1 MSFGIDFGT
10 TNSVLAKFDGQE
22 AVAVPID
29 TGNLDDWNYRGFDL
43 LFPTVVGYS
52 STRPELLFGWEGK
65 LRAEENVEAV
75 KRLLRGDDEVG
86 LAGRSFA
93 ASTVV
98 AGFFDALRRR
108 GLDQDVD
115 VQRAVVTVPANSTGA
130 ARYRTRAA
138 ARLGGV
144 QVQALLNE
152 PTAAAIAYVHDAGAP
167 KDIMVF
173 DWGGGTVD
181 VTVLEYDEEDGLFE
195 ERASRGIA
203 ELGGLEID
211 ERLGQLV
218 LRKLG
223 SPPSWAPFE
232 WDQFKRDIERTKIRL
247 STEEFVV
254 LTTPDFTRTVEIER
268 AEFEAEITDLVERSM
283 APLRTCLADLKIEPD
298 TLDSVLMIG
307 GTSQIP
313 LVRDQIAEV
322 MDLEPVSPHICDP
335 LTAVARGAAIAAAI
349 LDGELD
355 SEISVATTHA
365 LGTVSKKP
373 DGTRVFSEIIPRNA
387 TLPRRA
393 SKNYKPNTDRQ
404 KSVNL
409 EIWEGDPNESLD
421 SDENFLLTNAVV
433 DFPEPRPRAEN
444 AFTLTYTYDQN
455 GLLHV
460 KATLDRTGEVLL
472 DREVQYF
479 GEFNAGVGAT
489 PETVRSLLQVNAGA
503 AVPPSPAPELPTEP
517 LTASA
522 KCYVVDG
529 LGMAE
534 HGLERPSH
542 AQLTEILEALARRFP
557 SAEIHTVVDPMF
569 PYLVAAEER
578 DAVSADIDAGRL
590 IEAPA
595 GTEGAHRSLLLS
607 LAETKDAVLVTN
619 ASFGEAYGQHPW
631 LGDPDRVLGVT
642 SAGGSWVFAPRRAL

>member
-29 TGNLDDWNYRGFDL
+29 AGNLDDWNYRGFDL

-283 APLRTCLADLKIEPD
+283 APLAHVPGRPQDRTRHPRLRPDDRWHEPD
-298 TLDSVLMIG
+298 
-307 GTSQIP
+307 P
-313 LVRDQIAEV
+313 
-322 MDLEPVSPHICDP
+322 
-335 LTAVARGAAIAAAI
+335 
-349 LDGELD
+349 
-355 SEISVATTHA
+355 
-365 LGTVSKKP
+365 
-373 DGTRVFSEIIPRNA
+373 
-387 TLPRRA
+387 
-393 SKNYKPNTDRQ
+393 
-404 KSVNL
+404 
-409 EIWEGDPNESLD
+409 
-421 SDENFLLTNAVV
+421 
-433 DFPEPRPRAEN
+433 PRPRPDRRGHGPRAGQP
-444 AFTLTYTYDQN
+444 AHLRPAHRRGPRRRDRGRDPRRGA
-455 GLLHV
+455 GLRDLRRHD
-460 KATLDRTGEVLL
+460 A
-472 DREVQYF
+472 
-479 GEFNAGVGAT
+479 
-489 PETVRSLLQVNAGA
+489 RSR
-503 AVPPSPAPELPTEP
+503 
-517 LTASA
+517 
-522 KCYVVDG
+522 
-529 LGMAE
+529 
-534 HGLERPSH
+534 HGLE
-542 AQLTEILEALARRFP
+542 E
-557 SAEIHTVVDPMF
+557 
-569 PYLVAAEER
+569 
-578 DAVSADIDAGRL
+578 AGRHPGL
-590 IEAPA
+590 QRDHPA
-595 GTEGAHRSLLLS
+595 QRDPAQ
-607 LAETKDAVLVTN
+607 A
-619 ASFGEAYGQHPW
+619 GQQELQAQH
-631 LGDPDRVLGVT
+631 
-642 SAGGSWVFAPRRAL
+642 